1 MDIQEIGKKFK
12 RIFCDQLCD
21 GVDLIKEDVI
31 PEAAFVNDLGVDSLD
46 ALEMIM
52 SIEKEFNIWIS
63 DDEVSQIV
71 TVADLL
77 ECIGNKIEGKEIIPS
92 DNVVKR
98 KEVVCLGFA
107 VN

>member
-1 MDIQEIGKKFK
+1 MDIQEIDKKFK

-21 GVDLIKEDVI
+21 GVDLTKEDVV
-31 PEAAFVNDLGVDSLD
+31 PKAAFVNDLGVDSLD

-52 SIEKEFNIWIS
+52 SVEKEFNIWIS

-71 TVADLL
+71 TVADML
-77 ECIGNKIEGKEIIPS
+77 ECISSKIEGKEINPG
-92 DNVVKR
+92 DNIVKR
-98 KEVVCLGFA
+98 KEIVCLGFA